1 MLQLVETWT
10 VLLGK
15 ITMTYSDKLYLL
27 LGANGLIGKELKKYI
42 LLNTTD
48 KSLFVSNSL
57 DASEIIEKIRASHI
71 NYFEIIVINATN
83 AFGDKLTELSS
94 QLSCLRKKCKQIQ
107 FWHISTQ
114 AVSNGSDYGEIKSQD
129 EKFLTDEYES
139 NLKIFRLGVP
149 VITISNFI
157 KGIGYW
163 DKVEINMNSRRK
175 LLIQINSIDLHY
187 CEHLFLGLAEQKNIT
202 VKIPTMRIFMPKKMA
217 RLIPYRKL
225 NSILNKVNIGLI
237 G

>member
-1 MLQLVETWT
+1 M
-10 VLLGK
+10 
-15 ITMTYSDKLYLL
+15 ICSDKLYLL
-27 LGANGLIGKELKKYI
+27 FGANGLIGKELKKYI
-42 LLNTTD
+42 LLNKND
-48 KSLFVSNSL
+48 KSLFVSNRL

-71 NYFEIIVINATN
+71 NYREIIVINATN
-83 AFGDKLTELSS
+83 AFGDNLKELSS
-94 QLSCLRKKCKQIQ
+94 QLSCLRSKCKQIQ

-129 EKFLTDEYES
+129 EKFLINEYES

-149 VITISNFI
+149 VLTISNFI

-163 DKVEINMNSRRK
+163 DKVEIDMNSRLK
-175 LLIQINSIDLHY
+175 CLIQINSINLHY
-187 CEHLFLGLAEQKNIT
+187 CEYLFLGIAEQKDIT
-202 VKIPTMRIFMPKKMA
+202 VKIPTVHIFMPKKIA
-217 RLIPYRKL
+217 RLIPYRKI